1 MFVELSLAIATNITN
16 ILFSLDFP
24 PSVS

>member
-1 MFVELSLAIATNITN
+1 MFVELSLAIANITN